1 MQVFWHSVSSF
12 PTPSSYTQCAN
23 SELRHSQHCKKKTI
37 GNLLLR
43 KDMFKILII
52 HTFIIVEELGFSN
65 KTFAYSCLAA
75 DSVGRKTSQTSHKTQ
90 TNIPTILYD
99 RQTMHLKYSQSDIY
113 TFMRGISVR
122 NLETFLV
129 RRCVFCIKSCGCTK
143 SSSSLD
149 RMYVDAPFLFV
160 PIYSCWR
167 TPTDVPFPNLSLET
181 WK

>member
-1 MQVFWHSVSSF
+1 
-12 PTPSSYTQCAN
+12 
-23 SELRHSQHCKKKTI
+23 
-37 GNLLLR
+37 
-43 KDMFKILII
+43 MFKILII

-122 NLETFLV
+122 NLEIFLSGGV
-129 RRCVFCIKSCGCTK
+129 SSVLNNADAQIVQAVWTGCTWMPP
-143 SSSSLD
+143 S
-149 RMYVDAPFLFV
+149 FLSQFILAEEHQQMFRS
-160 PIYSCWR
+160 PIYHWK
-167 TPTDVPFPNLSLET
+167 LENNR
-181 WK
+181 KKII